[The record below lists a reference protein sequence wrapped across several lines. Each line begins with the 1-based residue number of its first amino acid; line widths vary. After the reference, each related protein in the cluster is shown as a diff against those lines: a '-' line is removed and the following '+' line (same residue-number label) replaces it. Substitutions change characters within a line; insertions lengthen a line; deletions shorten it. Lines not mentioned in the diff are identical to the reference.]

1 MLVISILVQS
11 QQDYGHNMMKQ
22 SITFFLF
29 ENLSNL
35 LIVSLRQIV
44 PFQFLI
50 AHCFE
55 VNHFIFAF
63 INGTIFELFDGSL
76 HHLLALLILAQ
87 LEVSHSH
94 SKAGFRPSWF
104 DFFSILEESDG
115 LIIST

>member
-1 MLVISILVQS
+1 MLIIPILVQS
-11 QQDYGHNMMKQ
+11 QQDYSHNMMKQ

-44 PFQFLI
+44 PFQFFI

-55 VNHFIFAF
+55 VNHLVFAF
-63 INGTIFELFDGSL
+63 IYGTIFELFDSDL
-76 HHLLALLILAQ
+76 NHLLALLILAQ
-87 LEVSHSH
+87 LEVRHSH
-94 SKAGFRPSWF
+94 SKAGLRPPWF

-115 LIIST
+115 LIISA